1 MSERFFVNTTEFVR
15 NSKFDETIPPDRF
28 APMTGRKNYRSA
40 KIVSYNQLKML
51 KQKYG
56 IKRVIN
62 LALDSVDFQSDPN
75 FNCGGRRVP
84 CEPLWAEA
92 LGLEYYPFY
101 MTSSWRLS
109 DERWEII
116 KDLLSKGN
124 TLIHCTHGVDR
135 TGGIAAGWRKTVE
148 PNLTNEDVLEN
159 YTYKFGGQWQ
169 SAGDGNR
176 NVRRWVKSVE
186 YDPTVKV
193 AKRQVK
199 AWWFSPLVFIGL
211 PLLFIVMQKKPK
223 RKKAITQK

>member
-1 MSERFFVNTTEFVR
+1 MSSRFFVNTTDFVR
-15 NSKFDETIPPDRF
+15 NSQFDETIPPDRF

-84 CEPLWAEA
+84 CEGLWAEQ

-101 MTSSWRLS
+101 LTKYAPSE
-109 DERWEII
+109 ERWEII
-116 KDLLSKGN
+116 KELLSKGN

-135 TGGIAAGWRKTVE
+135 TGAVAGAWRKTVE
-148 PNLTNEDVLEN
+148 PNLTNDEVLKN
-159 YTYKFGGQWQ
+159 YTYKFGGQWRA
-169 SAGDGNR
+169 SGDPNR
-176 NVRRWVKSVE
+176 HLRRFIQDTQ
-186 YDPTVKV
+186 YDPKVKV

-199 AWWFSPLVFIGL
+199 AWWFTPLVFIGV
-211 PLLFIVMQKKPK
+211 PLIFLLIQNQPK

>member
-51 KQKYG
+51 KRKYG

-101 MTSSWRLS
+101 LTKYRPSE
-109 DERWEII
+109 ERWEII

-135 TGGIAAGWRKTVE
+135 TGAVAGAWRKTVE

-159 YTYKFGGQWQ
+159 YVYKFGGQWRIP
-169 SAGDGNR
+169 SE
-176 NVRRWVKSVE
+176 NVDLRRWVRSVE
-186 YDPTVKV
+186 YDPNVKV

-199 AWWFSPLVFIGL
+199 AWWFSPLVFIGI
-211 PLLFIVMQKKPK
+211 PLLIIAMQKKPK